1 MTHAH
6 GGLNMESILAS
17 IKKNLGL
24 HENDTAF
31 DDDIIMHINSVF
43 GILYQ
48 MGVGPSEP
56 FSIQGSS
63 EVWNDFLQDNI
74 KINYVRSYVEKKVK
88 LLFDPPLSSAVVES
102 LNNMIKELEWRLYS
116 EENYHNVKE

>member
-1 MTHAH
+1 
-6 GGLNMESILAS
+6 MESILAS

-24 HENDTAF
+24 HEIDTSF
-31 DDDIIMHINSVF
+31 DSDLIMHINSVF
-43 GILYQ
+43 AILWQ

-56 FSIQGSS
+56 FTITGSD
-63 EVWNDFLQDNI
+63 EVWNEFLDDNF

-102 LNNMIKELEWRLYS
+102 MNNMIKELEWRLYS
-116 EENYHNVKE
+116 EENYHKKEE